1 MGRNVLSFLKFQ
13 GLPDARYEYLVKKL
27 FNINANLGLVK
38 DYKLLRGNT
47 VNQSSNSVRVYQNF
61 KIKRP
66 LNYKTSS

>member
-1 MGRNVLSFLKFQ
+1 
-13 GLPDARYEYLVKKL
+13 
-27 FNINANLGLVK
+27 LVK